1 MAGILIKADETGV
14 ELLNNMADG
23 VDEGA
28 DNIVEQTNALL
39 DDVSQYP
46 ALGPHVDSIKNIV
59 GKIQEETKSTS
70 APARVVAEKLR
81 KKAKDYQDWIDDD
94 LFGDSGN

>member
-1 MAGILIKADETGV
+1 MAAIILKADEEGV
-14 ELLNNMADG
+14 SILNSMADG

-28 DNIVEQTNALL
+28 DSITEQTDALL
-39 DDVSQYP
+39 DNVTQYP
-46 ALGPHVDSIKNIV
+46 ALGPHVNSIKRLV
-59 GKIQEETKSTS
+59 TLIQDETKNTS

>member
-28 DNIVEQTNALL
+28 DNIVEQTDALL

-46 ALGPHVDSIKNIV
+46 ALGPHVNSIKNIV

>member
-28 DNIVEQTNALL
+28 DNIVEQTDALL